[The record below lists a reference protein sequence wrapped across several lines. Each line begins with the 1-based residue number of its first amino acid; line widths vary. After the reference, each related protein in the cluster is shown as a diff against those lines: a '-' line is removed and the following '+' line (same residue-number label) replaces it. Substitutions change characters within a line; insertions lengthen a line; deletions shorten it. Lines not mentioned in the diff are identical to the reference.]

1 MLCILLVCV
10 PNVLE
15 MFVNVDDDHTV
26 EENLWITSRELRY
39 WDEGLFLI
47 SSQSSHYDFVCMQE
61 NYAKTIFYIWPKGV
75 WGVPGPFFVTAS
87 PCKHDHREN
96 YISVEFFWPDFH
108 HSQLLMRFDSI
119 LHAKQFA
126 SITINEI
133 QQKRCSF
140 HSGSN
145 FASVGSYVYFYKEMG
160 RWRLWILFSI
170 SSIFTDFLATKSF
183 KIPISL
189 STLMLIFPNVARF
202 ARTYLVIIKVF
213 YSLSIQAKLV
223 SYLQKVLMFTGR
235 STASAIC

>member
-1 MLCILLVCV
+1 MMLCILFGLRAKRSGNVCKCRWWSYCSW
-10 PNVLE
+10 
-15 MFVNVDDDHTV
+15 D
-26 EENLWITSRELRY
+26 LWITSREQN

-108 HSQLLMRFDSI
+108 HSSQLLMRFDSI

-133 QQKRCSF
+133 QQKRCTF
-140 HSGSN
+140 HSGSKSLRN
-145 FASVGSYVYFYKEMG
+145 FCE
-160 RWRLWILFSI
+160 
-170 SSIFTDFLATKSF
+170 
-183 KIPISL
+183 
-189 STLMLIFPNVARF
+189 
-202 ARTYLVIIKVF
+202 
-213 YSLSIQAKLV
+213 
-223 SYLQKVLMFTGR
+223 R
-235 STASAIC
+235 SEQRNG